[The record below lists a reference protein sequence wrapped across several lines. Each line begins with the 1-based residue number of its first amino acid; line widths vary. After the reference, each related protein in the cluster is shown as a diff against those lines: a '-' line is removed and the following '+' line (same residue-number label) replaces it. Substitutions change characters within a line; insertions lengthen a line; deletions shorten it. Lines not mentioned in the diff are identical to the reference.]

1 LIEMYSGHVLE
12 HGSPR
17 PSWLRMH
24 RLRFTLWIALAE
36 ALLVVVHVLS
46 WWLVVLAAAV
56 AVGVWL
62 YVGRRSRSALV
73 REGTWIAAASQLLVT
88 MVPLVLIVAGTVAI
102 VVVALLA
109 VGALII
115 LFAERK

>member
-1 LIEMYSGHVLE
+1 MTSHVLE
-12 HGSPR
+12 HGSSR
-17 PSWLRMH
+17 PARWLRMH

-36 ALLVVVHVLS
+36 ALLVIVHVLS
-46 WWLVVLAAAV
+46 WWVVVLFAAV
-56 AVGVWL
+56 AVALWWFA
-62 YVGRRSRSALV
+62 GRRSRSDVL

-88 MVPLVLIVAGTVAI
+88 MVPIVLLVAGTVAI
-102 VVVALLA
+102 LVVALFA